1 MPRRKK
7 PDYGT
12 VFSARLSGKRRRKA
26 LGIMDRQGLKKTGL
40 VRHLVDTYPEGGTVV
55 ASANPP
61 DEDAGG
67 EPFIVRLARRRAK
80 A

>member
-1 MPRRKK
+1 MPRKKK

-12 VFSARLSGKRRRKA
+12 VFSARLNGKRRQKA
-26 LGIMDRQGLKKTGL
+26 LGIMRLRSLKKTGL
-40 VRHLVDTYPEGGTVV
+40 VRHLVDAYPEGGTVV
-55 ASANPP
+55 ASVNPP

-67 EPFIVRLARRRAK
+67 EPFIVRLARRRIK